1 MKRTFVSLIFIVA
14 VLLMNVAAQNELFN
28 KALQQFDAKQ
38 YEQAVAT
45 FQQVVA
51 QNPEFYQAHFNLG
64 LCQVNLKRYNEAISS
79 FQQAVRIK
87 PDYVR
92 ANYWL
97 GVALVN
103 QKRSTEA
110 LGWFEKTV
118 QFEPAN
124 ASAHYR
130 IGLVYQEQKKYPEA
144 EKAFRRASELKPE
157 EADFKTELGNV
168 YINLRKFPE
177 AITVLND
184 AIRIKPNSASAQ
196 LALGNAYYNNNKF
209 VESIPYYKKAGELSP
224 DWATAQLYLADAY
237 YKTRQY
243 ELAATTYQSAIRLD
257 NQLAASF
264 YGLGLTYVALKN
276 KTQAQEAA
284 ANLRPLDNARA
295 ILLQAEIDKLSG
307 AVTARPPA
315 NKSAQRIKDEQ
326 DVARM
331 ADFGFDGAVVVKVG
345 TIRDTPRATGKSLLA
360 VKRGDILSLVS
371 RDGGND
377 WYRVVDEKTGTEGW
391 IDGDS
396 IVVKLTGNKI
406 TGPPLVESGKAAT
419 ATANPIVIVSNLEQ
433 KTTLSLRINGTLY
446 QIPPQT
452 TKSISLVPGKMSYY
466 GWSPGIRAT
475 TGNATLESGKQYSWS
490 FKINRP

>member
-14 VLLMNVAAQNELFN
+14 VLLMNVSAQNELFN

-38 YEQAVAT
+38 YEQAAVT

-51 QNPEFYQAHFNLG
+51 QNPDFYQAHFNLG
-64 LCQVNLKRYNEAISS
+64 LCQFNLKRYNEAISS
-79 FQQAVRIK
+79 FQQSVRIK
-87 PDYVR
+87 PDYAR

-97 GVALVN
+97 GIALVN

-118 QFEPAN
+118 QYEPAN
-124 ASAHYR
+124 ANAHYR
-130 IGLVYQEQKKYPEA
+130 MGLVYQEQKKYPEA
-144 EKAFRRASELKPE
+144 EKAFKRASELKPDDS
-157 EADFKTELGNV
+157 DFKTELGNV
-168 YINLRKFPE
+168 YVSLKRFPE

-184 AIRIKPNSASAQ
+184 AVRIKPNSASAQ
-196 LALGNAYYNNNKF
+196 LALGNAYYNDNKF
-209 VESIPYYKKAGELSP
+209 VESIPYYKRAGDLSP
-224 DWATAQLYLADAY
+224 DWATAPLYLADAY

-243 ELAATTYQSAIRLD
+243 ELAATTYQTAIRLD
-257 NQLAASF
+257 NQRADSF
-264 YGLGLTYVALKN
+264 YGLGLTYIALKN
-276 KTQAQEAA
+276 KAQAQQAA
-284 ANLRPLDNARA
+284 ASLRPLDNARA
-295 ILLQAEIDKLSG
+295 NLLQAEIDKLSG
-307 AVTARPPA
+307 AVTSPPA

-331 ADFGFDGAVVVKVG
+331 ADFGFDGAVVIKIATV
-345 TIRDTPRATGKSLLA
+345 RDTPRAAGRSLLA

-396 IVVKLTGNKI
+396 VVVKLTGNKV
-406 TGPPLVESGKAAT
+406 TGPPLLESGNAST
-419 ATANPIVIVSNLEQ
+419 ATANPVVIVSNLEE

-446 QIPPQT
+446 QIPAQT
-452 TKSISLVPGKMSYY
+452 TKSISLAPGKMSYY

-475 TGNATLESGKQYSWS
+475 TGNATLEKGKQYSWS